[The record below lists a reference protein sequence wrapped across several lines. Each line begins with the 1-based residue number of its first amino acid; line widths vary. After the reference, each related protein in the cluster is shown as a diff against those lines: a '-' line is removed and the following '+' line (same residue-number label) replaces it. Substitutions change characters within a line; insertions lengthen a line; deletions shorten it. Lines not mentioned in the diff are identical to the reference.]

1 MTHLEPQPPAEH
13 TAIVSSQSAFPAR
26 ATWRTVVQNVI
37 AVVLTAGVVLPVVV
51 AILGEELA
59 AILPPH
65 WQAWLVGAAASVAA
79 IAAALTR
86 IMAIP
91 AVDAALRRFGLSST
105 PRA

>member
-1 MTHLEPQPPAEH
+1 MSHLEPKPEIP

-26 ATWRTVVQNVI
+26 ATWRTVVSYALSTIMTLGVI
-37 AVVLTAGVVLPVVV
+37 VPVALAIIQEELGELIGDQGMAVLFAISGVVV
-51 AILGEELA
+51 
-59 AILPPH
+59 
-65 WQAWLVGAAASVAA
+65 A

-105 PRA
+105 PKA

>member
-1 MTHLEPQPPAEH
+1 MSHLEPTPEPV
-13 TAIVSSQSAFPAR
+13 AIVSSQSAFPAR
-26 ATWRTVVQNVI
+26 ATWRTVVQNLL

-59 AILPPH
+59 AILPAS
-65 WQAWLVGAAASVAA
+65 WLAWLVGGAASVAA

-105 PRA
+105 PKA

>member
-1 MTHLEPQPPAEH
+1 MTDPTP
-13 TAIVSSQSAFPAR
+13 AIVSSQSAFPGR
-26 ATWRTVVQNVI
+26 ATVRTVVQTVI
-37 AVVLTAGVVLPVVV
+37 SVVLTAGVVLPVAV

-59 AILPPH
+59 AVLPPA
-65 WQAWLVGAAASVAA
+65 WLAWLVGAAAVVAA

-105 PRA
+105 PKA

>member
-1 MTHLEPQPPAEH
+1 MAHLEPKPDPI
-13 TAIVSSQSAFPAR
+13 AIVSSQSAFPAR

-37 AVVLTAGVVLPVVV
+37 SVILTLGVVLPLVV
-51 AILGEELA
+51 AVAGEELA
-59 AILPPH
+59 DVLP
-65 WQAWLVGAAASVAA
+65 ADWLLWAAGAAASVAA

-105 PRA
+105 PK